1 MGLLL
6 GTSIIIAAGLGY
18 ANYSWYTTVKLPYEH
33 IANAQITAL
42 DGVGNKLLGKDVWK
56 GANGAVIMVVRRAG

>member
-33 IANAQITAL
+33 IANAQITSL